1 MKEIIV
7 NVDNYNENS
16 IKTIEG
22 DNLSEVYKIYICK
35 NKRRVNLTNKIAV
48 MAYVDEYSSKR
59 SNILNL
65 NITNAAE
72 GEIEL
77 PITNVIS
84 RENGVYACEIAIY
97 GENNFLEQTAP
108 FSLIVENNIFSKI
121 SNTAIN
127 SSDFH
132 ILSEAIKIT
141 NEYSEKLKQGTE
153 NIELQYAYKLNEV
166 NVKLEEKANKNEIG
180 SPLVAN
186 TISQMVDKTKVYIYA
201 GTELGYKNGHW
212 YSWNGNSW
220 TDGGIYNSEGIGDKT
235 ITPKKTT
242 FIDVYKSPQLLDS
255 SNFIFG
261 AKLLQTY
268 GVAKPDD
275 LIKNEPDSQ
284 YWTVSNII
292 DCSDSSAKTFL
303 TNLPDSTIILGYGN
317 LNGQVVRIESKLLSR
332 DGQQQDGKTKIEMGS
347 LCTKIRLQ
355 IESKKILD
363 TQPILTYEEAWN
375 DDANYMHTPVNT
387 LKDVNLA
394 ANSVSE
400 SNITEELREK
410 INRKDTVVT
419 NSEILKDKKV
429 VFLGD
434 SIFEGFTGAVNGIVE
449 AFKLL
454 EPNAN
459 YVNMGI
465 GGTTIQQNNGIPV
478 NITGKCIY
486 DRINDIP
493 EDADVILFEGG
504 LNDYFQEVKGVT
516 SYGEYL
522 SNIYKM
528 PLSATYEDGSYKFVT
543 ALAEFGGGVI
553 PNVLNENTFCGAFEA
568 SLIKLI
574 TRFWNKIV
582 ICVIPHNVNGSEKL
596 NKYFETERDLCKK
609 YGIPYVDIS
618 ASGCMPRIYSVAGK
632 EGGTKLTVDAVHPN
646 KLAYK
651 IKYAPPIYSKIKE
664 LINNIEIS

>member
-1 MKEIIV
+1 MKEIII
-7 NVDNYNENS
+7 NVDAYNQNS

-35 NKRRVNLTNKIAV
+35 NKRRIDLTNKIAV
-48 MAYVDEYSSKR
+48 MAYVNEYRSKK
-59 SNILNL
+59 SNILAL

-84 RENGVYACEIAIY
+84 NENGVYACQIAIY
-97 GENNFLEQTAP
+97 GENNSLEQTAP

-132 ILSEAIKIT
+132 ILSEAIKTT

-212 YSWNGNSW
+212 YSWNDNSW

-347 LCTKIRLQ
+347 LCTKMRLQ

-375 DDANYMHTPVNT
+375 DDANYMPTPVNT

-429 VFLGD
+429 VFIGD

-486 DRINDIP
+486 DRINDIQ

-516 SYGEYL
+516 NYGEYL

-553 PNVLNENTFCGAFEA
+553 PNVLKENTFCGAFEA

-596 NKYFETERDLCKK
+596 NKYLETERDLCKK

>member
-1 MKEIIV
+1 MAKKDIKFTLDTIDSRYSPVGTVKQLDSVFFYIKITENGVTKDLTGQTIKLFAIKEDKKIV
-7 NVDNYNENS
+7 EQ
-16 IKTIEG
+16 TT
-22 DNLSEVYKIYICK
+22 KI
-35 NKRRVNLTNKIAV
+35 
-48 MAYVDEYSSKR
+48 
-59 SNILNL
+59 
-65 NITNAAE
+65 NITNQSE
-72 GEIEL
+72 GLVEIEL
-77 PITNVIS
+77 LNAAIQVHGFTYFELEISDSNGIISTADFILRVNKRVGSPEAIESTNEVS
-84 RENGVYACEIAIY
+84 TLKKVEAYVAKAKVE
-97 GENNFLEQTAP
+97 LEEFKKLQ
-108 FSLIVENNIFSKI
+108 SE
-121 SNTAIN
+121 
-127 SSDFH
+127 
-132 ILSEAIKIT
+132 ILSTNGEINTQESLRVNAETKRVQAEKVRIEADKIRDKKV
-141 NEYSEKLKQGTE
+141 NEYSKK
-153 NIELQYAYKLNEV
+153 
-166 NVKLEEKANKNEIG
+166 
-180 SPLVAN
+180 
-186 TISQMVDKTKVYIYA
+186 VDN
-201 GTELGYKNGHW
+201 L
-212 YSWNGNSW
+212 
-220 TDGGIYNSEGIGDKT
+220 
-235 ITPKKTT
+235 
-242 FIDVYKSPQLLDS
+242 IDVYKSPQLLDS
-255 SNFIFG
+255 SNFISG

-303 TNLPDSTIILGYGN
+303 TNLPASTVILGYGN

-355 IESKKILD
+355 IESEKIID

-375 DDANYMHTPVNT
+375 GDANYMPTPVNT
-387 LKDVNLA
+387 LKNVKLA
-394 ANSVSE
+394 DNSVSE
-400 SNITEELREK
+400 NNITEELREK

-429 VFLGD
+429 VFIGD

-516 SYGEYL
+516 NYGEYL

-543 ALAEFGGGVI
+543 ALAEFSGGVI
-553 PNVLNENTFCGAFEA
+553 PNVLKENTFCGAFEA

-596 NKYFETERDLCKK
+596 NKYLKTERDLCKK

-664 LINNIEIS
+664 LINNIEIN